1 MGRGYH
7 ISFIP
12 SSTTNAALKD
22 LSLNAASSFNESATA
37 ANSTLDGVGPGE
49 LGANGLN
56 HTGGDSAP
64 LPVTNGIHSLNGYV
78 SATEDSAISNPPS
91 FDTEGAEDPAVQ
103 QPISAI
109 REEGDPI
116 AVEHPTEAHL
126 TSLAEFSDGNPQAS
140 DAQADP
146 VLTSASE
153 ATAATGDQMDISTS
167 LDATSQIEN
176 LDVPHRPAVAIVND
190 VLPEAP
196 LDPPATPVTQTSHL
210 LPLNRSPQAAANQEM
225 HPSNEDHDMQDA
237 PQSPAKIARS
247 REDEDEEDG
256 PAVKRIRAEGDGS
269 QAPEFKVPDLPQT
282 AAEHASGSAG
292 ATDAATMSAQAK
304 EVDTST
310 SSSPITPAQYKYLT
324 RGTQNLRRTAVAQ
337 AFNLPVDPVA
347 LSIPTYFDI
356 IKNPM
361 DLKTMEEKLKSES
374 YASVDAFVADFTQIV
389 ENCVTFN
396 GLEHPITA
404 NAVALKAGFDKFM
417 NHLPSPDV
425 VKPPPPAKKAKA
437 AAASTQQKS
446 VLPRRES
453 RSSLG
458 NAKSPTTASSP
469 PFALGPQGVPL
480 IRRDSTATDG
490 RPKREIHPPAPRDLP
505 YFNQKPKKKK
515 YQMELRFCQ
524 ETLNEM
530 QRPRY
535 SGIAWPFL
543 NPVDPVALN
552 IPTYHKIIKKPM
564 DLSTIQ
570 RKLTEGQ
577 YETAKEFEAD
587 MRLMFANCYKFN
599 PESDKIH
606 TLGKE
611 FEAVFDE
618 KLLKKKEWI
627 EKNTQASGQQSPGS
641 SPEPDD
647 EDEEEEEEEE
657 EENDEISKLKDQI
670 AAMSKQV
677 EMIEKKKASPPA
689 PTKKGTKATKTGKVA
704 PKKSG
709 ASATVKNERKDSKP
723 NKKTAKTPYV
733 TYEQKQDISNR
744 INTLPEARMATALTI
759 IRENMPNLKVS
770 DKFSFCA

>member
-1 MGRGYH
+1 M
-7 ISFIP
+7 
-12 SSTTNAALKD
+12 
-22 LSLNAASSFNESATA
+22 
-37 ANSTLDGVGPGE
+37 
-49 LGANGLN
+49 
-56 HTGGDSAP
+56 
-64 LPVTNGIHSLNGYV
+64 TNGIHYLNGYV
-78 SATEDSAISNPPS
+78 SATEVSAISNPPS
-91 FDTEGAEDPAVQ
+91 FNTEGAEDPAVQ
-103 QPISAI
+103 QRISAV
-109 REEGDPI
+109 REEGDPV

-126 TSLAEFSDGNPQAS
+126 TSLAESSDGNQQAS
-140 DAQADP
+140 DARADP
-146 VLTSASE
+146 MLSSMSE
-153 ATAATGDQMDISTS
+153 AVAVTGDQMDISTS
-167 LDATSQIEN
+167 LDATPPIEN
-176 LDVPHRPAVAIVND
+176 LHVPNRPAVPIVND
-190 VLPEAP
+190 TLPEAP

-210 LPLNRSPQAAANQEM
+210 IPPDQTPQAAASQET
-225 HPSNEDHDMQDA
+225 HPLNEDHDMQEA
-237 PQSPAKIARS
+237 PQSPAKNARS
-247 REDEDEEDG
+247 REDDGEDDG
-256 PAVKRIRAEGDGS
+256 PALKRIRAEGDGS

-282 AAEHASGSAG
+282 VAEHSPGSA
-292 ATDAATMSAQAK
+292 ATTDAATMSAQAT

-324 RGTQNLRRTAVAQ
+324 RGTQNLRRTTVAQ

-374 YASVDAFVADFTQIV
+374 YASVDAFFTDFNHIV
-389 ENCVTFN
+389 KNCVTFN
-396 GLEHPITA
+396 GPEHPITA
-404 NAVALKAGFDKFM
+404 NALALKAAFKKVM
-417 NHLPSPDV
+417 SHLPSPDV

-458 NAKSPTTASSP
+458 NARSPTTASSP

-490 RPKREIHPPAPRDLP
+490 RPKREIHPPPPRDLP
-505 YFNQKPKKKK
+505 YSNQKPKKKK

-524 ETLNEM
+524 EILNEM
-530 QRPRY
+530 NRPRY
-535 SGIAWPFL
+535 SGIAWPFTM
-543 NPVDPVALN
+543 PVDPVALN

-564 DLSTIQ
+564 DLSTIEK
-570 RKLTEGQ
+570 KLNEGQ

-618 KLLKKKEWI
+618 KLSKKKEWI
-627 EKNTQASGQQSPGS
+627 EKNTPASGQQSLGS

-657 EENDEISKLKDQI
+657 EETDEISKLKHQI

-689 PTKKGTKATKTGKVA
+689 QTKKGTKASKTGKAA

-709 ASATVKNERKDSKP
+709 GSAAVKNERKDPKP
-723 NKKTAKTPYV
+723 TKKTAKTPYV

-770 DKFSFCA
+770 DKLSFCA

>member
-1 MGRGYH
+1 M
-7 ISFIP
+7 
-12 SSTTNAALKD
+12 
-22 LSLNAASSFNESATA
+22 
-37 ANSTLDGVGPGE
+37 
-49 LGANGLN
+49 
-56 HTGGDSAP
+56 
-64 LPVTNGIHSLNGYV
+64 TNGIHYLNGYV
-78 SATEDSAISNPPS
+78 SATEVSAIPNPPS
-91 FDTEGAEDPAVQ
+91 FNTEGAEDPAVQ
-103 QPISAI
+103 QRISAV
-109 REEGDPI
+109 REEGDPV

-126 TSLAEFSDGNPQAS
+126 TSLAESSDGNQQAS
-140 DAQADP
+140 DARADP
-146 VLTSASE
+146 VLSSMSE
-153 ATAATGDQMDISTS
+153 AVAVTDDQMDISTS
-167 LDATSQIEN
+167 IDATPRIEN
-176 LDVPHRPAVAIVND
+176 LHVPHRPAVPIVND
-190 VLPEAP
+190 TLPETP

-210 LPLNRSPQAAANQEM
+210 LPPDQTPQAAASQET
-225 HPSNEDHDMQDA
+225 HRLNEDHDMQDV

-247 REDEDEEDG
+247 REDEGEDDG
-256 PAVKRIRAEGDGS
+256 PALKRIRAEGDGS
-269 QAPEFKVPDLPQT
+269 RTPEFKVPDLPLT
-282 AAEHASGSAG
+282 VAEHSPGSA
-292 ATDAATMSAQAK
+292 ATTDAATMFAQAK

-310 SSSPITPAQYKYLT
+310 SSSPLTPAQYKYLT
-324 RGTQNLRRTAVAQ
+324 RGTQNLRRTTVAQ

-374 YASVDAFVADFTQIV
+374 YASVDAFVTDFNHIV
-389 ENCVTFN
+389 QNCVTFN
-396 GLEHPITA
+396 GPEHPITA
-404 NAVALKAGFDKFM
+404 NALALKAAFEKLM
-417 NHLPSPDV
+417 SHLPSPDV

-458 NAKSPTTASSP
+458 NARSPTTASSP

-490 RPKREIHPPAPRDLP
+490 RPKREIHPPPPRDLP
-505 YFNQKPKKKK
+505 YSNQKPKKKK

-524 ETLNEM
+524 EILHEM
-530 QRPRY
+530 NRPRY
-535 SGIAWPFL
+535 SGIAWPFTM
-543 NPVDPVALN
+543 PVDPVALN

-564 DLSTIQ
+564 DLSTIEK
-570 RKLTEGQ
+570 KLNEGQ

-618 KLLKKKEWI
+618 KLSKKKEWI
-627 EKNTQASGQQSPGS
+627 EKNTPASGQQSLGS

-657 EENDEISKLKDQI
+657 EETDEISKLKHQI

-689 PTKKGTKATKTGKVA
+689 QTKKGTKASKTGKSA
-704 PKKSG
+704 PQKSG
-709 ASATVKNERKDSKP
+709 ASAAVKNERKDSKP
-723 NKKTAKTPYV
+723 TKKTAKTPYV

-770 DKFSFCA
+770 DKLNSCA